1 MMALRFAAIVGLLLL
16 GACAEPLVV
25 PMGPP
30 AGAPRLLD
38 DRLVMADG
46 AELPLKRWLPEA
58 TPRAVILG
66 LHGFNDYSNAFAI
79 PAAEWTKEGIATYA
93 FDQRGFG
100 GAPHRGRWAGT
111 ATMVADL
118 DAAVRLIAARHP
130 GLPLAVV
137 GESMGGAVALVAA
150 ARGELPALDGVVFVA
165 PAVRE
170 IGRAH
175 V

>member
-66 LHGFNDYSNAFAI
+66 LRSEEHTS
-79 PAAEWTKEGIATYA
+79 
-93 FDQRGFG
+93 
-100 GAPHRGRWAGT
+100 
-111 ATMVADL
+111 
-118 DAAVRLIAARHP
+118 
-130 GLPLAVV
+130 
-137 GESMGGAVALVAA
+137 
-150 ARGELPALDGVVFVA
+150 ELQS
-165 PAVRE
+165 
-170 IGRAH
+170 H
-175 V
+175 